1 MVSGTI
7 SRFAALL
14 LLAAPTAFATPTP
27 ACEVVTLEEVNAIA
41 GGAAVQTQVHKSGN
55 PTQCAWVDSKRA
67 AVLVI
72 WLREVQYAVENELQY
87 ERENLEK
94 IYRGKVKWLQTVGD
108 NAFWMPVNKQLVF
121 RKGKTIV
128 SVAFARKENQ
138 DEIHTAQVAR
148 MVETRLK

>member
-1 MVSGTI
+1 MSGTI

-14 LLAAPTAFATPTP
+14 LLAAPAAFATPP
-27 ACEVVTLEEVNAIA
+27 AACEIVTLDEINAIA
-41 GGAAVQTQVHKSGN
+41 DGAAVLAQVHKTGN
-55 PTQCAWVDSKRA
+55 PSQCAFVDSKKA
-67 AVLVI
+67 AVLVLS
-72 WLREVQYAVENELQY
+72 LREVQYAVENELQY

-121 RKGKTIV
+121 RKGKTLV
-128 SVAFARKENQ
+128 SVTFARKENQ
-138 DEIHTAQVAR
+138 NEIHTAQVAR